1 MSEGDI
7 FENFLKKFKSF
18 HAEFLGFLENEESTD
33 EKFQNLIRL
42 LKETKIQ
49 DCEHE
54 LRLFLHMLVEVSN
67 NHYRGP
73 NFFNKIEQ
81 ILQFFKDDIK
91 MYSNKEIFN
100 IFKSN
105 KRILLYLIEEK
116 ILIIDE
122 YLAKKMTNN
131 NFLNKKYPQYFAP
144 EIKPFINP
152 KWFPKE
158 DEFDIYFNPNE
169 FVEEIKKELPANFYE
184 LRKKGE
190 NNSYLCKLIRE
201 DSIQEFSAYIT
212 RRNILP
218 DAVIDQSIYETNPL
232 LLEMQSNPTPNVQM
246 IEYAAFFG
254 SIKIIN
260 YLYNKVKLRDFF
272 WINAIHGKNVRLI
285 HLLEDIDIKK
295 IISLAQSCFD
305 ESVKSHYNDI
315 ANYFYNNYLVK
326 NNYYDVNETIAQSL
340 KYYNFSFLEN
350 EQINEKSFGHFCHYD
365 YFLLAKVSLSRNVN
379 INLMTIQNQI
389 INKSNR

>member
-54 LRLFLHMLVEVSN
+54 LRLFLHMLVEISN
-67 NHYRGP
+67 NHYRRP

-91 MYSNKEIFN
+91 KHSNKEIFN

-122 YLAKKMTNN
+122 YLAKKMTKKD
-131 NFLNKKYPQYFAP
+131 FLNKKYPQYFAP

-158 DEFDIYFNPNE
+158 DTFDIDFKPNE
-169 FVEEIKKELPANFYE
+169 FVEEIKKELPADFYE

-201 DSIQEFSAYIT
+201 DSIQEFSAYLT
-212 RRNILP
+212 RKNILP
-218 DAVIDQSIYETNPL
+218 NAVIDQSIYETNPL
-232 LLEMQSNPTPNVQM
+232 LLEIPKVQM

-254 SIKIIN
+254 SIKIVN
-260 YLYNKVKLRDFF
+260 YLYNKVKLWDFF
-272 WINAIHGKNVRLI
+272 WFYAIHGKNVRLI
-285 HLLEDIDIKK
+285 HLLEDIDIEK
-295 IISLAQSCFD
+295 IISFAKSCFD
-305 ESVKSHYNDI
+305 ESVKCHYNDI

-326 NNYYDVNETIAQSL
+326 NDYYDVNETIAQSL
-340 KYYNFSFLEN
+340 QYYNFSFLEN
-350 EQINEKSFGHFCHYD
+350 EYINESSFYLLCKHD
-365 YFLLAKVSLSRNVN
+365 YYLFVKALLACRNIKINQKVMYTNK
-379 INLMTIQNQI
+379 IQNHLFQ
-389 INKSNR
+389 